1 MNIDDL
7 LFVMIIG
14 GIGLS
19 GVQFRIDYLCRHPRE
34 HSTTGRPPAVPGRA
48 DSYWVWRGSF
58 LKTATAR
65 SSRATAR

>member
-19 GVQFRIDYLCRHPRE
+19 GVQFRIDYLCRHPRVRR
-34 HSTTGRPPAVPGRA
+34 TRLRRA
-48 DSYWVWRGSF
+48 RF
-58 LKTATAR
+58 T
-65 SSRATAR
+65 